1 MLKEYSPAVFLS
13 SADSNILG
21 TTMLELWA
29 QGRTG
34 SVAALASIQIVITAT
49 FVALAGLLM
58 RGKHHA

>member
-1 MLKEYSPAVFLS
+1 MFLS

-34 SVAALASIQIVITAT
+34 SVAALASIQIVITAV

-58 RGKHHA
+58 KGKHHA